1 MVGVLRRKRI
11 SPLAH
16 PSVYAETK
24 KNEVAYSGYV
34 WLSTGFFVSCLC
46 ACVGNACLVSV
57 PMCTCQPVC
66 RLICLSACIFVSL
79 PVYCCPIV
87 CLAPCIYLPV
97 CLNVCLFICVFMSVY
112 VPAYLRLPVCL
123 CLCFCM
129 CVCLCLFVCVV
140 CGFSLSLDVMKMY
153 GYSSVREGG
162 SPLPFRL
169 PSFLPPFPWRS
180 VAVHSVQSL
189 PVNLCPA
196 AGHRGQS
203 CVGPTD
209 H

>member
-24 KNEVAYSGYV
+24 KNEVACSGYV
-34 WLSTGFFVSCLC
+34 WLSNGFFVSCLC

-79 PVYCCPIV
+79 PVYYCPIV

-97 CLNVCLFICVFMSVY
+97 CLNVCLFVYLCVY
-112 VPAYLRLPVCL
+112 VRICACVLTPSCL
-123 CLCFCM
+123 
-129 CVCLCLFVCVV
+129 
-140 CGFSLSLDVMKMY
+140 SLSLLLYVCV
-153 GYSSVREGG
+153 SLSVCLR
-162 SPLPFRL
+162 
-169 PSFLPPFPWRS
+169 
-180 VAVHSVQSL
+180 
-189 PVNLCPA
+189 
-196 AGHRGQS
+196 
-203 CVGPTD
+203 CVWIFIISRCNENVWVF
-209 H
+209 